1 MGATTR
7 QIERVYRSRY
17 SGFVGAMTA
26 VVRNPEDAADVVQD
40 GFAQALTRRREFHGA
55 GPLEAWIWKIALRKA
70 FDRLAGARVQVPLR
84 ELPELGLPDPE
95 TDPELEAALRQCR
108 PVSGWSSTSTT
119 SPTCPIR
126 RWLRSAGSAKG
137 RWPRRSPRLAL
148 RSPSRSPR
156 DGPNQP
162 GPQGGCDDHSHQHR
176 RATRYPVA

>member
-55 GPLEAWIWKIALRKA
+55 GPLEAWIWKIVLRKA

-95 TDPELEAALRQCR
+95 TDPELEAALRQLPPRKRLVVYLHYLADLPYPTVAEICGISEGTVAATLSQARVALAESLAETR
-108 PVSGWSSTSTT
+108 PEPARTARGM
-119 SPTCPIR
+119 R
-126 RWLRSAGSAKG
+126 
-137 RWPRRSPRLAL
+137 
-148 RSPSRSPR
+148 
-156 DGPNQP
+156 
-162 GPQGGCDDHSHQHR
+162 
-176 RATRYPVA
+176 

>member
-1 MGATTR
+1 MSATTR

-55 GPLEAWIWKIALRKA
+55 GPLEAWIWKIVLRKA

-95 TDPELEAALRQCR
+95 TDPELEAALRQLPPRKRLVVYLHYLADLPYPTVAEICGISEGTVAATLSQARVALAESLAERR
-108 PVSGWSSTSTT
+108 PAPARTARG
-119 SPTCPIR
+119 
-126 RWLRSAGSAKG
+126 
-137 RWPRRSPRLAL
+137 
-148 RSPSRSPR
+148 
-156 DGPNQP
+156 
-162 GPQGGCDDHSHQHR
+162 
-176 RATRYPVA
+176 TR

>member
-1 MGATTR
+1 MSATTR

-55 GPLEAWIWKIALRKA
+55 GPLEAWIWKIVLRKA

-95 TDPELEAALRQCR
+95 TDPELEAALRQLPPRKRLVVYLHYLADLPYPTVAEICGISEGTVAATLSQARVALAESLAERR
-108 PVSGWSSTSTT
+108 PEPARTARG
-119 SPTCPIR
+119 
-126 RWLRSAGSAKG
+126 
-137 RWPRRSPRLAL
+137 
-148 RSPSRSPR
+148 
-156 DGPNQP
+156 
-162 GPQGGCDDHSHQHR
+162 
-176 RATRYPVA
+176 TR

>member
-55 GPLEAWIWKIALRKA
+55 GPLEAWIWKIVLRKA

-95 TDPELEAALRQCR
+95 TDPELEAALRQLPPRKRLVVYLHYLADLPYPTVAEICGISEGTVAATLSQARAALAESLAERR
-108 PVSGWSSTSTT
+108 PEPARTARG
-119 SPTCPIR
+119 
-126 RWLRSAGSAKG
+126 
-137 RWPRRSPRLAL
+137 
-148 RSPSRSPR
+148 
-156 DGPNQP
+156 
-162 GPQGGCDDHSHQHR
+162 
-176 RATRYPVA
+176 TR

>member
-95 TDPELEAALRQCR
+95 TDPELEAALRQLPPRKRLVVYLHYLADLPYPTVAEICGISEGTVAATLSQARVALAESLAERR
-108 PVSGWSSTSTT
+108 PEPARTARG
-119 SPTCPIR
+119 
-126 RWLRSAGSAKG
+126 
-137 RWPRRSPRLAL
+137 
-148 RSPSRSPR
+148 
-156 DGPNQP
+156 
-162 GPQGGCDDHSHQHR
+162 
-176 RATRYPVA
+176 TR

>member
-55 GPLEAWIWKIALRKA
+55 GPLEAWIWKIVLRKA

-95 TDPELEAALRQCR
+95 NLLKG
-108 PVSGWSSTSTT
+108 SGNLQHVGGGEKRENDGVNYFRLPQKRW
-119 SPTCPIR
+119 IR
-126 RWLRSAGSAKG
+126 RHAS
-137 RWPRRSPRLAL
+137 
-148 RSPSRSPR
+148 SRS
-156 DGPNQP
+156 
-162 GPQGGCDDHSHQHR
+162 SVL
-176 RATRYPVA
+176 VA

>member
-95 TDPELEAALRQCR
+95 TDPELEAALRQLPPRKRLVVYLHYLADLPYPTVAEICGISEGTVAATLSQARVALAESLAERR
-108 PVSGWSSTSTT
+108 PKPARTARG
-119 SPTCPIR
+119 
-126 RWLRSAGSAKG
+126 
-137 RWPRRSPRLAL
+137 
-148 RSPSRSPR
+148 
-156 DGPNQP
+156 
-162 GPQGGCDDHSHQHR
+162 
-176 RATRYPVA
+176 TR